1 MDFPTKSNPNTQ
13 LFLCSNL
20 KSYLIGSKFFH
31 NMMKLKKKILIPP
44 SVHGLKAT
52 LVSLRMA
59 VIFLSIKSDNAPRAL
74 QWALVIVLANVKS
87 NLIVLLLHGQQQM
100 AARVASNS
108 RVQAER
114 SLPLM
119 LVFTLNLTRC
129 VA

>member
-1 MDFPTKSNPNTQ
+1 
-13 LFLCSNL
+13 
-20 KSYLIGSKFFH
+20 
-31 NMMKLKKKILIPP
+31 
-44 SVHGLKAT
+44 
-52 LVSLRMA
+52 MA
-59 VIFLSIKSDNAPRAL
+59 VIFLSIKSVNAPQAL
-74 QWALVIVLANVKS
+74 QWALVIVLANVKN